1 MHPYQ
6 MLLRMSQMI
15 LEMILAVMRMTPVV
29 MRMKMEMTRMM
40 KMWTLKGWK
49 MTTVWWPTMGTTT
62 TIKTMRM
69 AMTMVMIRVMKIGT
83 VERSIICTLI
93 LLQMVSSVIY

>member
-1 MHPYQ
+1 MEDDN
-6 MLLRMSQMI
+6 S
-15 LEMILAVMRMTPVV
+15 VV
-29 MRMKMEMTRMM
+29 ANN
-40 KMWTLKGWK
+40 
-49 MTTVWWPTMGTTT
+49 GTTT

-69 AMTMVMIRVMKIGT
+69 AMTMVMIRVIKIST

>member
-1 MHPYQ
+1 VDIEGMEDDN
-6 MLLRMSQMI
+6 S
-15 LEMILAVMRMTPVV
+15 VV
-29 MRMKMEMTRMM
+29 ANN
-40 KMWTLKGWK
+40 
-49 MTTVWWPTMGTTT
+49 GTTT

-69 AMTMVMIRVMKIGT
+69 AMTMVMIRVIKIST